1 MLFHKQGEKFVA
13 RAVRIGT
20 LVGDGDG
27 DNADAETGTG
37 GGGGG
42 GAGAGAGVN
51 VSSGGGVLRGARGG
65 GAGTDVGATAF
76 GGRVGAAAL
85 VEGEEEIEWLY
96 GGMSSKSFV
105 DALGMLWATV
115 LQFVGS
121 GAPKLEVMNPDDFM
135 RW

>member
-1 MLFHKQGEKFVA
+1 MA

-42 GAGAGAGVN
+42 GGGAGAGVN

-65 GAGTDVGATAF
+65 GAGAGAGTGVGATAF

-85 VEGEEEIEWLY
+85 VEKEEEIEWLY

-121 GAPKLEVMNPDDFM
+121 GAPKLEIMNPDDFM